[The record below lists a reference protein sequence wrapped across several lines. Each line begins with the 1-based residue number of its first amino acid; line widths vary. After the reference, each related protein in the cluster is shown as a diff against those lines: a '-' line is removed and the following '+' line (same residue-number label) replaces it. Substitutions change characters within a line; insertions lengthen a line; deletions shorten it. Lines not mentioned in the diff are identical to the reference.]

1 MMNYFVLYERIQH
14 SKKTEVVK
22 IMKTGLV
29 LEGGAMRG
37 MYTAGVLD
45 VFLENNIN
53 VDTAVGV
60 SAGALFGVN
69 YLSGQK
75 GRVIRYNKRF
85 NKDKNYMGLRPML
98 REGNIV
104 STKYAYDEVPRK
116 LDPFDDEAFKNSC
129 VPFYA
134 VVTDIMNGEPKYIQI
149 KSVFEQMDTLR
160 ASGSMPFVSK
170 PVELDGRTYLD
181 GAISD
186 SIPFEW
192 LSAQGCDKLI
202 VILTR
207 DAEYRKK
214 PMPSLPIKLYSKKY
228 PQLAAKL
235 MNRHILYNR
244 SSDLLK
250 QWEKDG
256 KAFVIRPSKPIEIG
270 RIEKDPHKLQ
280 SVYELGVKDCKAYL
294 EALKSYM
301 T

>member
-235 MNRHILYNR
+235 MNRHVLYNR

-256 KAFVIRPSKPIEIG
+256 KAFVIQPSKPIEIG

-280 SVYELGVKDCKAYL
+280 SVYELGVKDCKVYL

-301 T
+301 K